1 MKPENMLNEE
11 LSGLEGCRKLSEGN
25 KVAGLRKTINYAP
38 TPESEASTSRIN
50 CLVGSDRS
58 ISAVIGGDVTLPCKA
73 EGYMPF
79 KVVEWSRPGEHL
91 EYVLILR
98 NKNLD
103 PKIPK
108 PGYKGRVELKDLQ
121 NGDVSLVLRNV
132 TSEDSGT
139 YECYVLKKTVRRK
152 RAIKP
157 ISTITLN
164 VLRPLGSDH
173 ESQDDGGNKD
183 GSDGLTGVGLIGLCV
198 GLVSVAAVIV
208 SAVSAVLLLK
218 KKKKRVPSSP
228 IYIQVDS
235 LQELSP
241 TGVDKS
247 GHFPLL
253 SHHCKPAIGETGCC
267 PNAGPKPGQMG
278 RV

>member
-1 MKPENMLNEE
+1 MFREVLVLLLGVRM
-11 LSGLEGCRKLSEGN
+11 SASLE
-25 KVAGLRKTINYAP
+25 
-38 TPESEASTSRIN
+38 
-50 CLVGSDRS
+50 DRS

-79 KVVEWSRPGEHL
+79 KVVEWSRPGENL

-98 NKNLD
+98 NQNLD

-121 NGDVSLVLRNV
+121 NGDVSLVLKNV

-164 VLRPLGSDH
+164 VLLLGSDH
-173 ESQDDGGNKD
+173 ESQDDGEIKD
-183 GSDGLTGVGLIGLCV
+183 GSNGLSGGAVAGLIA
-198 GLVSVAAVIV
+198 GLVVT
-208 SAVSAVLLLK
+208 AVLIGSALIVIF
-218 KKKKRVPSSP
+218 KKRASPFYDGVENPQQVSPTVVDIRSPFNESSLHQSHGKPAFSQTVEHDVLLPVPSP
-228 IYIQVDS
+228 
-235 LQELSP
+235 
-241 TGVDKS
+241 DKW
-247 GHFPLL
+247 
-253 SHHCKPAIGETGCC
+253 
-267 PNAGPKPGQMG
+267 
-278 RV
+278 

>member
-1 MKPENMLNEE
+1 MRRFCLCPT
-11 LSGLEGCRKLSEGN
+11 SGMRDMGRVVLL
-25 KVAGLRKTINYAP
+25 I
-38 TPESEASTSRIN
+38 
-50 CLVGSDRS
+50 LVGLCQAISASPEDRS
-58 ISAVIGGDVTLPCKA
+58 ISAVIGGDVTLPCRA

-79 KVVEWSRPGEHL
+79 KVVEWSRPGANL

-139 YECYVLKKTVRRK
+139 YECYVLKSTVRRK

-164 VLRPLGSDH
+164 VLPLGSNH

-183 GSDGLTGVGLIGLCV
+183 GSDGLTGDL
-198 GLVSVAAVIV
+198 
-208 SAVSAVLLLK
+208 
-218 KKKKRVPSSP
+218 
-228 IYIQVDS
+228 
-235 LQELSP
+235 
-241 TGVDKS
+241 
-247 GHFPLL
+247 H
-253 SHHCKPAIGETGCC
+253 
-267 PNAGPKPGQMG
+267 
-278 RV
+278 

>member
-1 MKPENMLNEE
+1 MRRFCLCPT
-11 LSGLEGCRKLSEGN
+11 SGMRDM
-25 KVAGLRKTINYAP
+25 
-38 TPESEASTSRIN
+38 
-50 CLVGSDRS
+50 DRS
-58 ISAVIGGDVTLPCKA
+58 ISAVIGGDVTLPCRA

-79 KVVEWSRPGEHL
+79 KVVEWSRPGANL

-139 YECYVLKKTVRRK
+139 YECYVLKSTVRRK

-164 VLRPLGSDH
+164 VLPLG
-173 ESQDDGGNKD
+173 ESLDQNLPG
-183 GSDGLTGVGLIGLCV
+183 
-198 GLVSVAAVIV
+198 
-208 SAVSAVLLLK
+208 
-218 KKKKRVPSSP
+218 SSP
-228 IYIQVDS
+228 SVCQ
-235 LQELSP
+235 
-241 TGVDKS
+241 
-247 GHFPLL
+247 
-253 SHHCKPAIGETGCC
+253 
-267 PNAGPKPGQMG
+267 GQL
-278 RV
+278 RLP